1 MKKLIII
8 CEGKTETLFVK
19 NVLSNYMPSITF
31 SPHTIPTGSNPQGG
45 SSKGGALNYDRVKRY
60 IENLKFTN
68 DYITTF
74 FDFYGLPNNFPSYSI
89 LNSNLTIYQK
99 IDTLEKAFY
108 DDIINDFPSLKDKFF
123 PYIQLHEFETLLFTD
138 IKKAFQD
145 MRISDQN
152 LTNLNDILI
161 NFNDNPEEI
170 NNSIE
175 TAPSKRI
182 IKAFPAFQKT
192 KDGVIGIQ
200 NMGLNDIEQKCQHF
214 KKWLDY
220 IRSLQ

>member
-8 CEGKTETLFVK
+8 CEGKTETFFIK

-31 SPHTIPTGSNPQGG
+31 LPQTIPTGSNPQGG

-74 FDFYGLPNNFPSYSI
+74 FDFYGLPNNFPSYST

-99 IDTLEKAFY
+99 IDKLEKAFY